1 MLEVVCQKVLA
12 VDKEE
17 ECWRPCLNL
26 HQVAHLECSAILTR
40 QALNLLEGVYPLV
53 KQACRNTSVPLF
65 VDSKDLIHDFT
76 LSLASFSRY
85 ESDRDAFGLS

>member
-1 MLEVVCQKVLA
+1 MTEGSLETQCLLTKSKDNQLA
-12 VDKEE
+12 SG
-17 ECWRPCLNL
+17 L
-26 HQVAHLECSAILTR
+26 HDVGSAILTR